1 MTNITAHTDNT
12 AAGIAFALAGT
23 MSDKSATILK
33 RAKLARQLT
42 SIDDVT
48 NAAAADLLKLATAAI
63 RLNGTADD
71 MTNPDVIAVAASV
84 KISPTMVSQLV
95 SAINRAETITDNKT
109 PADLVGQ
116 LYTAATSGVKAGAI
130 NEIVK
135 FASELATGKVDYAL
149 TELQAAMVQAGEAK
163 REANEAKRKAA
174 NTSDTGDAAEGDDV
188 TGDAKATNGAAA
200 YTLASILRAVE
211 AIAKREPEHAKAIR
225 NMGTAIVAELAN

>member
-1 MTNITAHTDNT
+1 MTNITATHTDNT

-149 TELQAAMVQAGEAK
+149 TELHAAMVQAGEAK
-163 REANEAKRKAA
+163 REANEAKRNAA
-174 NTSDTGDAAEGDDV
+174 ASDTGDAADADDV

-200 YTLASILRAVE
+200 YTLASILQAVE